1 MDHSV
6 WRVPNKEFDEKVDS
20 FWFVGQLLYHENTRK
35 VVMRRPAAVGLRGA
49 SWHTK
54 TVITNINDLE
64 LLFHGLETLT

>member
-1 MDHSV
+1 MGHSV
-6 WRVPNKEFDEKVDS
+6 WQVPNKKFDEKVDS

-49 SWHTK
+49 SRHTK

-64 LLFHGLETLT
+64 LLFHGLEPLT